1 MTSSGSG
8 GGLKVRAA
16 TKESCNSFARSVAS
30 IVFCI
35 ISSYSLKASRA
46 ELLVADMFKGCFSFL
61 IHVVS
66 CLFGKCSDALVI
78 VSTDACKIN

>member
-46 ELLVADMFKGCFSFL
+46 ELLVADMF
-61 IHVVS
+61 
-66 CLFGKCSDALVI
+66 
-78 VSTDACKIN
+78 

>member
-16 TKESCNSFARSVAS
+16 TKESCSSFARSVAS

-46 ELLVADMFKGCFSFL
+46 ELLVADDMVLKFVFL
-61 IHVVS
+61 
-66 CLFGKCSDALVI
+66 F
-78 VSTDACKIN
+78 